1 MMSSEHNR
9 FLYYMPEIYVSA
21 LLDFNSFSEPPIHI
35 QSFTS
40 LPRGGGHHHNT

>member
-9 FLYYMPEIYVSA
+9 FLYYMHEIYVSA
-21 LLDFNSFSEPPIHI
+21 LLDLNSFSEPHIHT
-35 QSFTS
+35 QSFTP